1 MSQAVEPA
9 PATQSQA
16 SEFNYRPVPV
26 LAPVSLVLGLC
37 GAMALLAAFGVVI
50 AFLGTILGSIAFLR
64 IRRAGGDLG
73 GGWLAGIG
81 LGLSSIFLV
90 SGISLQSYGY
100 ATELPEG
107 HIRVNFPHDI
117 SRKQF
122 VYQNGRTMLHPDVEL
137 LVDQNIFLKGYM
149 RPSKKINGLTAFEL
163 LKDNGK
169 CCFGGEPAA
178 WDSILVLLSPG
189 ETVDYSTGL
198 ISVAGRL
205 SADFSRARVYTIDA
219 THVERSR
226 TSF

>member
-9 PATQSQA
+9 PATRSRA
-16 SEFNYRPVPV
+16 NEFDYRPVPV

-37 GAMALLAAFGVVI
+37 AAMALLAAFGIVI
-50 AFLGTILGSIAFLR
+50 ALLGAILGGIAFLR
-64 IRRAGGDLG
+64 IRRGNGDLG
-73 GGWLAGIG
+73 GSWLAGIG

-90 SGISLQSYGY
+90 IGIGLQSYGY

-107 HIRVNFPHDI
+107 YIRVNFPHDI

-122 VYQNGRTMLHPDVEL
+122 VYQNGQTMLHPDVEP
-137 LVDQNIFLKGYM
+137 LVDHNIFIKGFI
-149 RPSKKINGLTAFEL
+149 RPSTKINGLTAFEL
-163 LKDNGK
+163 LKDNGA
-169 CCFGGEPAA
+169 CCFGGEPAE
-178 WDSILVLLSPG
+178 WDSILVILAPG
-189 ETVDYSTGL
+189 ETIDYSTGL

>member
-1 MSQAVEPA
+1 MSQVVEPA
-9 PATQSQA
+9 PATRSQVN
-16 SEFNYRPVPV
+16 EFNYRPVPV

-37 GAMALLAAFGVVI
+37 GAMALLTAFGVVI
-50 AFLGTILGSIAFLR
+50 AFLGAILGGISFLR
-64 IRRAGGDLG
+64 IRRANGDLG
-73 GGWLAGIG
+73 GGWLATIG
-81 LGLSSIFLV
+81 LMLSSLFLV
-90 SGISLQSYGY
+90 MGISLQSYGY

-122 VYQNGRTMLHPDVEL
+122 IYENGQTKLHPDVEP
-137 LVDQNIFLKGYM
+137 LVDQNIFLKGFM

-178 WDSILVLLSPG
+178 WDSILVVLSPDDS
-189 ETVDYSTGL
+189 VDYTTGL
-198 ISVAGRL
+198 MSVAGRL
-205 SADFSRARVYTIDA
+205 SVDFSQPRVYKIDA